1 MKDEMLTWLGDASS
15 WAWHASL
22 LLIFL
27 VNAVAVTAVV
37 VTRDRALVD
46 RWTSRWLAA
55 NLGLIGF
62 GVAAPTV
69 IGFVRL
75 ALAALP
81 AFGTVAATAK

>member
-1 MKDEMLTWLGDASS
+1 MKEAMLTWLGDASS

-22 LLIFL
+22 LLIFV
-27 VNAVAVTAVV
+27 VNAVAVSAVLA
-37 VTRDRALVD
+37 TRNGALVD

-62 GVAAPTV
+62 GIAAPAV

-75 ALAALP
+75 ALTALP
-81 AFGTVAATAK
+81 AFSTVAATAK